1 MCRSSWSFTFF
12 GVLFLFPFSVK
23 AQLIPFGF
31 VANQTKPP
39 PSFIASS
46 SSVTGITTTRTQV
59 VKPAGLA
66 VGDLMVVWLG
76 KDNTS
81 AVTTPAGWS
90 SDESVAVTGYG
101 MYMFSKVADAS
112 DVAASSFSFTWASGA
127 STSDRHAII
136 AHFRG
141 VNGATP
147 VTDTTSTTGSG
158 STMTYLGATTVSP
171 NSVILVVG
179 GSYSMPSTPS
189 GFTSRNADGW
199 ATRMSSKVQGS
210 VGASGNF
217 TSTSD
222 TAWGSFLMII
232 SP

>member
-1 MCRSSWSFTFF
+1 MCRSSWSYLLL
-12 GVLFLFPFSVK
+12 GILFSFSAK

-31 VANQTKPP
+31 VANQAKAP

-66 VGDLMVVWLG
+66 AGDLMVVWLG

-81 AVTTPAGWS
+81 AVTTPSGWAS
-90 SDESVAVTGYG
+90 NESVSVSGYG
-101 MYMFSKVADAS
+101 MYLFSKVADAS

-136 AHFRG
+136 AHYRG
-141 VNGATP
+141 VNPVTP

-158 STMTYLGATTVSP
+158 STMTYLGATATAA

-179 GSYSMPSTPS
+179 GTYSFPSVPS

-199 ATRMSSKVQGS
+199 ATRMSDKIQSAS
-210 VGASGNF
+210 GATGNF